1 MSRKLEAGDG
11 SLDRQMK
18 TIESNYALLKDFG
31 GNAREKYEEIYL
43 RMVKEIQGQH
53 IENLLEILRNR
64 EKYVVKNVDEVMD
77 KLRNHIASQL
87 IRIQEKFWIKNEV
100 SQSLIT
106 LEMCKQKYQDYKGI
120 KNW

>member
-53 IENLLEILRNR
+53 IENLLETLRNR

>member
-1 MSRKLEAGDG
+1 MSRKLETGDG